1 MRSSWLYAN
10 GLTTGEISAHFAQIY
25 AASVSKETVSRI
37 TDKVL
42 EEMATWRAPPL
53 EVYAAIFIDAIRL
66 LGMVKVRD
74 GQVANRRI
82 CAAIEATLAGEK
94 DILGCGPAL
103 VVRARSSPMCVLTD
117 ILNPRHQGHL
127 FPGLRR
133 PQGLPEV
140 LGNGCSAMSSTQV
153 RRELPRRRPRVPG
166 RGRRAMQL
174 EKPRCR
180 NGRAGCRNR
189 FPECVSSS
197 RFW

>member
-25 AASVSKETVSRI
+25 ADSVSKETVSRI

-53 EVYAAIFIDAIRL
+53 EVNAAIFIDAIRL

-82 CAAIEATLAGEK
+82 CAAIEVTLAGEK

-117 ILNPRHQGHL
+117 I
-127 FPGLRR
+127 
-133 PQGLPEV
+133 
-140 LGNGCSAMSSTQV
+140 
-153 RRELPRRRPRVPG
+153 
-166 RGRRAMQL
+166 
-174 EKPRCR
+174 R
-180 NGRAGCRNR
+180 NGGTKDTSFLVCDGLKDCPRWRER
-189 FPECVSSS
+189 V
-197 RFW
+197 